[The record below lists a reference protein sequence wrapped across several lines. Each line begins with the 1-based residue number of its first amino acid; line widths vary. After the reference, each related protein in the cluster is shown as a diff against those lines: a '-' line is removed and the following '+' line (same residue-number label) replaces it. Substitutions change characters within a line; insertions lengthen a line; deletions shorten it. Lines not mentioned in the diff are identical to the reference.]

1 MNNTMTNRLLP
12 MDIRL
17 SQSRMIQ
24 AALYRITEISA
35 ETESMQ
41 AFYQAIHATVAELTY
56 AENFFLALYDENK
69 KMVQFVYFVD
79 SVDTVDV
86 HSLAAL
92 PVDRL
97 RRTATGYVLRTGEIL
112 HTDIAGLKL
121 LEKQGHIDNF
131 GAECIDWLGLP
142 LMYKNSVLGA
152 LVVQSYKEEYKYS
165 RADKELL
172 QFVSRQ
178 IALVLKRKQFEQQ
191 LQDANALLEDR
202 VQSRTAQL
210 EFINQN
216 LEGEIRERKRAE
228 KLQSVLFKIT
238 ELTNTSQNLKDFFS
252 KIHKIIGEL
261 MYSRNLYVALL
272 DEQRNM
278 IEFPYYQDEYVDHGK
293 PRLLQSNQGL
303 TERVINSGIS
313 MLYSRNSEHI
323 FPGRGKAA
331 ESWLGVPLKDNK
343 MTFGVLV
350 VQSYDPQ
357 YSYSDRE
364 KTLLTFVGR
373 HIATAILRKK
383 DADSVAAANK
393 KLKIINDELERR
405 VLERTRELEAT
416 NSVLMTNIEERKSI
430 EKQLEH
436 DALHDNLTT
445 LPNRVLFHDRLSHA
459 LARSS
464 RELEPSFAVL
474 FLDLDRF
481 KIIND
486 SLGHHAGD
494 MLLNWVAKRLLEC
507 VRPKDTVSRLGGDEF
522 SILLDGISGE
532 KFVIEIAERIQQSL
546 QKSIII
552 DEQEISS
559 TCSIG
564 IRLSSSQ
571 SDSPE
576 QIMRDA
582 DAAMYQAKSRGKA
595 RFCLFDESMHAQVR
609 DRLQM
614 EYELKHA
621 VKNNQ
626 LELYFQPIVNLTTCK
641 IVSMEALLRW
651 NHPRLEQVSPAIF
664 IPLAEETGLI
674 LEIGARVLDLACQTL
689 KGWEQSVLLNDLSLS
704 VNMSPKQIALGEPL
718 VLIEKLLQKHDVS
731 GQKLKLEITES
742 VLVHSFQ
749 SAKTLIDGLKNHGVE
764 IYLDD
769 FGTGYSSLNYL
780 HNFPFDVLK
789 LDQTFVQSLHLRKEN
804 MAIVKTIKLL
814 ASSLNMGTVAEGIET
829 PEQLST
835 LTALGYHRGQ
845 GYLFSEPLPQSQLES
860 FIRSFKMPG

>member
-1 MNNTMTNRLLP
+1 MNISQINKLSTI
-12 MDIRL
+12 DAQL
-17 SQSRMIQ
+17 SQSQTIQ

-35 ETESMQ
+35 ETESMEE
-41 AFYQAIHATVAELTY
+41 FYQAIHDTVAELTY
-56 AENFFLALYDENK
+56 AENFFLALYDESK
-69 KMVQFVYFVD
+69 KTVQFVYFVD
-79 SVDTVDV
+79 SVDTVDIS
-86 HSLAAL
+86 SLAEL
-92 PVDRL
+92 PVNTL
-97 RRTATGYVLRTGEIL
+97 RRTATGFVLRTGEIL
-112 HTDIAGLKL
+112 HADGDKL
-121 LEKQGHIDNF
+121 NLMEKQGHIENY

-142 LMYKNSVLGA
+142 LKYKNKVLGA
-152 LVVQSYKEEYKYS
+152 LVVQSYKEEFKYS
-165 RADKELL
+165 KEDEELL

-178 IALVLKRKQFEQQ
+178 IALVLKRKQFEQE
-191 LQDANALLEDR
+191 LQDANTLLEDR
-202 VQSRTAQL
+202 VQSRTSQL
-210 EFINQN
+210 EFINKD
-216 LEGEIRERKRAE
+216 LEGEIQERKRAE

-238 ELTNTSQNLKDFFS
+238 ELTNTSHNLKDFFS
-252 KIHKIIGEL
+252 KIHNIIDEL

-272 DEQRNM
+272 DDERKM
-278 IEFPYYQDEYVDHGK
+278 IEFPYYHDEFEKIGE
-293 PRLLQSNQGL
+293 PRLLKSNQGL
-303 TERVINSGIS
+303 TEQVINSGRS
-313 MLYSRNSEHI
+313 TLYSRSNKRK
-323 FPGRGKAA
+323 FPGRGKIA

-343 MTFGVLV
+343 ITFGVLV
-350 VQSYDPQ
+350 VQSYDKENN
-357 YSYSDRE
+357 YTDRE

-383 DADSVAAANK
+383 DAESIASANK
-393 KLKIINDELERR
+393 KLKLINDELEKR
-405 VLERTRELEAT
+405 VHERTRELEAT
-416 NSVLMTNIEERKSI
+416 NSVLLTNIEERKNI

-459 LARSS
+459 LARIS
-464 RELEPSFAVL
+464 RDEEQPFAVL

-522 SILLDGISGE
+522 SILLDGISSE
-532 KFVIEIAERIQQSL
+532 KYVIEIAERIQKSL
-546 QKSIII
+546 QESIVI

-564 IRLSSSQ
+564 IRLSSSE

-576 QIMRDA
+576 QVMRDA
-582 DAAMYQAKSRGKA
+582 DAAMYQAKSEGKA
-595 RFCLFDESMHAQVR
+595 RFCLFDESMHERVR
-609 DRLQM
+609 DRLQL
-614 EYELKHA
+614 EHELKRA
-621 VKNNQ
+621 VENEQ
-626 LELYFQPIVNLTTCK
+626 LELYFQPIVNLTTAK

-651 NHPRLEQVSPAIF
+651 NHPKLGQVSPSIF
-664 IPLAEETGLI
+664 IPIAEETGLI
-674 LEIGARVLDLACQTL
+674 LEIGAKVLDMACNTL
-689 KGWEQSVLLNDLSLS
+689 KSWENSNLLANLSLS

-718 VLIEKLLQKHDVS
+718 ELIEGLLEKHQIS

-749 SAKTLIDGLKNHGVE
+749 SAKTLISGLKIHGVE

-814 ASSLNMGTVAEGIET
+814 ASSLNMGTIAEGIET
-829 PEQLST
+829 LEQLST

-845 GYLFSEPLPQSQLES
+845 GYLFSKPMPQSRLKD
-860 FIRSFKMPG
+860 FIRDFKMPG

>member
-1 MNNTMTNRLLP
+1 MNIGLINKSSTV
-12 MDIRL
+12 DAQL
-17 SQSRMIQ
+17 SQSQTIQ

-35 ETESMQ
+35 ETESMEE
-41 AFYQAIHATVAELTY
+41 FYQAIHDTVAELTY

-69 KMVQFVYFVD
+69 KTVQFVYFVD
-79 SVDTVDV
+79 SVDTVDIS
-86 HSLAAL
+86 SLAEL
-92 PVDRL
+92 PVNTL
-97 RRTATGYVLRTGEIL
+97 RRTATGYLLRTGERL
-112 HTDIAGLKL
+112 HADGEKLHL
-121 LEKQGHIDNF
+121 LEKQGHIENY
-131 GAECIDWLGLP
+131 GAECVDWLGLP
-142 LMYKNSVLGA
+142 LKYKNKVLGA
-152 LVVQSYKEEYKYS
+152 LVVQSYKKEIKYS
-165 RADKELL
+165 KEDEELL

-178 IALVLKRKQFEQQ
+178 IALVLKRKQFEQE
-191 LQDANALLEDR
+191 LQDANSLLEDR

-210 EFINQN
+210 EFINKD
-216 LEGEIRERKRAE
+216 LEGEIQERKRAE

-238 ELTNTSQNLKDFFS
+238 ELTNTAQNLKDFFS
-252 KIHKIIGEL
+252 KIHKIIDEL

-272 DEQRNM
+272 DDERNM
-278 IEFPYYQDEYVDHGK
+278 IHFPYYHDEFEKIGK

-303 TERVINSGIS
+303 TEQVINSGRS
-313 MLYSRNSEHI
+313 TLYSRTSKRK
-323 FPGRGKAA
+323 FPGRGKVA

-343 MTFGVLV
+343 ITFGVLV
-350 VQSYDPQ
+350 VQSYDKENN
-357 YSYSDRE
+357 YTDRE

-373 HIATAILRKK
+373 HIATAILRKN
-383 DADSVAAANK
+383 DADSIAAANK
-393 KLKIINDELERR
+393 KLKLVNDELEKR
-405 VLERTRELEAT
+405 VLDRTRELEAT
-416 NSVLMTNIEERKSI
+416 NSVLLTNIEERKSI

-445 LPNRVLFHDRLSHA
+445 LPNRALFHDRLSHA
-459 LARSS
+459 LARIS
-464 RELEPSFAVL
+464 RDEEQPFAVL

-522 SILLDGISGE
+522 SILLDGISSE
-532 KFVIEIAERIQQSL
+532 KYVIEIAERIQNSL
-546 QKSIII
+546 QKSIVI

-564 IRLSSSQ
+564 IRLSSKEP
-571 SDSPE
+571 DSPE

-582 DAAMYQAKSRGKA
+582 DAAMYQAKSEGKA
-595 RFCLFDESMHAQVR
+595 QFCLFNESMHERVR
-609 DRLQM
+609 DRLQL
-614 EYELKHA
+614 EHELKRA
-621 VKNNQ
+621 VENEQ
-626 LELYFQPIVNLTTCK
+626 LELYFQPIVNLTTSK

-651 NHPRLEQVSPAIF
+651 NHPKLGQVSPSIF
-664 IPLAEETGLI
+664 IPIAEETGLI
-674 LEIGARVLDLACQTL
+674 LDIGAKVLDMACSTL
-689 KGWEQSVLLNDLSLS
+689 KSWETSNLFCNLSLS

-718 VLIEKLLQKHDVS
+718 TLIEGLLQKHQIS

-749 SAKTLIDGLKNHGVE
+749 SAKTLIESLKNHGVE

-814 ASSLNMGTVAEGIET
+814 ASSLNMGTIAEGIET
-829 PEQLST
+829 IEQLST

-845 GYLFSEPLPQSQLES
+845 GYLFSKPMPKSALKD
-860 FIRSFKMPG
+860 FIRSFKMPT